1 MTCVTF
7 STIFALRAG
16 KNSLYCPFPSTHLRP
31 VKYLE
36 KSAQLHAAVPA
47 AAADLKTSVSTDL
60 AKNRRRERAQ
70 ARAALADDKKRAQKA
85 VDDLEKRLAEL
96 EARQAELFEMV
107 AAPSLKVDFAE
118 AGKEL
123 SQVRKEIISVETAWE
138 IAVQELEEVLKKLSE
153 IQ

>member
-1 MTCVTF
+1 M
-7 STIFALRAG
+7 
-16 KNSLYCPFPSTHLRP
+16 
-31 VKYLE
+31 
-36 KSAQLHAAVPA
+36 
-47 AAADLKTSVSTDL
+47 KTSVSTDL

-96 EARQAELFEMV
+96 ESRQAELLEMV

-123 SQVRKEIISVETAWE
+123 SQVRKEITSVETAWE
-138 IAVQELEEVLKKLSE
+138 TAAQELEEVLKKLSE